1 MFRLMNPRGRV
12 LCPVLAFAMLAALDR
27 ADAAGF
33 KQLYGF
39 TGGADGAAPYGALI
53 ADDAGNLY
61 GTTSAGGAYGYGT
74 VFRIAPGGT
83 ETVLYAFTG
92 QADGGT
98 PYAGLVADS
107 QGNLYGTT
115 WAGGDLNCGSD
126 SGYFMGCGTVFKVAP
141 DGSETVLYAFEGG
154 SDGDNPDSTP
164 IIDGAG
170 NLFGT
175 TANGGAQNGTVFRNS
190 PAGTET
196 QLYVFKGYPGDGAGP
211 HAGLVAD
218 KQGNLYGTTVGGG
231 DGCPPAGC
239 GTVFKLAPDGTVT
252 ILYAFAGGSD
262 GSDPFAGL
270 FAGKHGDFYGTT
282 ELGGAGTGCPGGCGT
297 VFNVTPTGEETVL
310 HSFTGG
316 SDGAVPQSVPIADK
330 QGNLY
335 GTTVQGGSANV
346 GTVFKLAPNGTETI
360 LVSFSPSGSY
370 GASPY
375 GSLIMDDKGNLYG
388 TATLGGTGD
397 CLSGCGTVFEITADD
412 TLKVLH
418 EFTGGT
424 DGAYPEAGLIRDK
437 EGNFYG
443 TTANGGN
450 TDCGGIGCGAV
461 IKMTPDGKITTLYSF
476 TGGTDGAQPY
486 APVIADK
493 HGNLFGTTSYDG
505 MSCTDYALKGCGTV
519 FEVTK

>member
-1 MFRLMNPRGRV
+1 MSRPQCLYSKVFV
-12 LCPVLAFAMLAALDR
+12 ACAFAFHTFALAGSAHARD
-27 ADAAGF
+27 
-33 KQLYGF
+33 F
-39 TGGADGAAPYGALI
+39 TLLHDFQGSDGGQSFGGVIRDS
-53 ADDAGNLY
+53 AGNLY
-61 GTTSAGGAYGYGT
+61 GTTFLGGTDNGGV
-74 VFRIAPGGT
+74 VFKLSPYGT
-83 ETVLYAFTG
+83 ETVLHQFA
-92 QADGGT
+92 
-98 PYAGLVADS
+98 
-107 QGNLYGTT
+107 
-115 WAGGDLNCGSD
+115 
-126 SGYFMGCGTVFKVAP
+126 
-141 DGSETVLYAFEGG
+141 GG
-154 SDGDNPDSTP
+154 SDGFAPY
-164 IIDGAG
+164 
-170 NLFGT
+170 
-175 TANGGAQNGTVFRNS
+175 GGVI
-190 PAGTET
+190 
-196 QLYVFKGYPGDGAGP
+196 V
-211 HAGLVAD
+211 D
-218 KQGNLYGTTVGGG
+218 KQGDLYGTTVGGG
-231 DGCPPAGC
+231 AGCPPAGC

-262 GSDPFAGL
+262 GGDPFAGL

-282 ELGGAGTGCPGGCGT
+282 ELGGAGTGCSGGCGT
-297 VFNVTPTGEETVL
+297 VFKVTPTGEETVL

-316 SDGAVPQSVPIADK
+316 NDGAVPQSVPIADK

-335 GTTVQGGSANV
+335 GTTVQGGPANV

-360 LVSFSPSGSY
+360 LHSFTGGND

-424 DGAYPEAGLIRDK
+424 DGAYPEAGLMRDK
-437 EGNFYG
+437 EANFYG

-461 IKMTPDGKITTLYSF
+461 IKMTPGGKITTLYSF
-476 TGGTDGAQPY
+476 TGGNDGAQPY
-486 APVIADK
+486 ASVIADK

-505 MSCTDYALKGCGTV
+505 MSCTNYALKGCGTV